1 MKTLVGI
8 DNTGNY
14 EAALNLLSRLAFDDL
29 QLEVV
34 HVNDSNILHGK
45 RSFGFASSAEIARMD
60 QDDSLILGAE
70 MTAKALGF
78 ATTRETLFG
87 SPPKMMVEH
96 ANRLKADIV
105 AIGSRRRSKFN
116 SSLFGSVGRALTISG
131 KESLLIAKG
140 TVPATGPISVV
151 LTTDHSKY
159 SDRAIKRLIAM
170 SPNGI
175 GRLVLLTAFDKK
187 LVSGMPKEHQQ
198 PFLQFLEKQSKKKAR
213 QLKDAG
219 YPVEYR
225 LWEGDLGEVVEA
237 QMDESNA
244 ELLIMG
250 AQGHGYSDRLLIGSS
265 ALKQVVSSRH
275 SILLLRP

>member
-1 MKTLVGI
+1 
-8 DNTGNY
+8 
-14 EAALNLLSRLAFDDL
+14 
-29 QLEVV
+29 
-34 HVNDSNILHGK
+34 
-45 RSFGFASSAEIARMD
+45 
-60 QDDSLILGAE
+60 
-70 MTAKALGF
+70 
-78 ATTRETLFG
+78 
-87 SPPKMMVEH
+87 MVEH

-213 QLKDAG
+213 QLRDAG